1 MHYRHR
7 HQTVPAAN
15 GHAAEAER
23 YHRQPGGA
31 SDGGLSV
38 TRRRGPAVSTPSTW
52 RIGLQP
58 PGWSA
63 LQRAKCMAA

>member
-7 HQTVPAAN
+7 RQAVPAAN
-15 GHAAEAER
+15 GHAAEAEC

-31 SDGGLSV
+31 SDGGLGG
-38 TRRRGPAVSTPSTW
+38 TRHGGPAAPTPTTW

-63 LQRAKCMAA
+63 LQRAQCMAA